1 MKKVQGSS
9 ISETATSQPVERNL
23 ENEHFSKSIIF
34 DHFASSKMITFEK
47 VSFRYRKSIVLE
59 SIVSLTF
66 DINGIDAFQKVM
78 ISEESAA
85 LPGKE
90 TFGGVQK
97 VFVFKNEHFPDIGQK
112 VYEFPMVLEQK
123 VFVFPMV
130 LNDFPEMLC
139 F

>member
-1 MKKVQGSS
+1 M
-9 ISETATSQPVERNL
+9 
-23 ENEHFSKSIIF
+23 IIF
-34 DHFASSKMITFEK
+34 
-47 VSFRYRKSIVLE
+47 
-59 SIVSLTF
+59 
-66 DINGIDAFQKVM
+66 
-78 ISEESAA
+78 EESAA

-130 LNDFPEMLC
+130 LNDFPKC
-139 F
+139 YVFKKQTFSQFRSKSI